1 MIKENWIRGIGSV
14 RCSGQII
21 VITLGMKITI
31 PASTTAL
38 EKFVDDLAQSR
49 RKQFRFHRLAAREK
63 EPVGVGSLTGLTSQV
78 RREVRTSSRF
88 RTIRLRV
95 LRRDSKPRRQHKS

>member
-31 PASTTAL
+31 PASTAAL
-38 EKFVDDLAQSR
+38 EKFVDDLANHVESDFVSIASQPE
-49 RKQFRFHRLAAREK
+49 RK
-63 EPVGVGSLTGLTSQV
+63 GLSA
-78 RREVRTSSRF
+78 
-88 RTIRLRV
+88 
-95 LRRDSKPRRQHKS
+95 

>member
-38 EKFVDDLAQSR
+38 EKFVDDLANHSKAISFPSPRRPRERACRRRQLSFGATASLEDNASQKLTHRNLNSR
-49 RKQFRFHRLAAREK
+49 RTEGQSQF
-63 EPVGVGSLTGLTSQV
+63 
-78 RREVRTSSRF
+78 
-88 RTIRLRV
+88 
-95 LRRDSKPRRQHKS
+95 